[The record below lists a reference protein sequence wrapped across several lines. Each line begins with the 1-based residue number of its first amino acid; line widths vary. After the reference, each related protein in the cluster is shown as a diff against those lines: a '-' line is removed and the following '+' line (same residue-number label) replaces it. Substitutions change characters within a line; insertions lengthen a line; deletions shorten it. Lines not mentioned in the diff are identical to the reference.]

1 MNTNLRR
8 LVLMAMLAGMSYML
22 MFVMQIPLIPAAP
35 YLKYDPSDV
44 PTLIGSF
51 LLGPVAGAAI
61 AFVKAALF
69 LLTKG
74 TSGPVGSI
82 QNFLASASFAVTAGL
97 IYKKAPNKTGLFLG
111 MIAGGLVMTGVMWI
125 SNAYWA
131 LAAYGIPKAAHAN
144 LLRTAVTPFN
154 LARGAVSTAI
164 TFPIFIYLA
173 PVLRRLN
180 LTPNE

>member
-8 LVLMAMLAGMSYML
+8 LVIMAMLAGMSYML
-22 MFVMQIPLIPAAP
+22 MFAVQIPLIPAAP

-74 TSGPVGSI
+74 TGGPVGSI

-97 IYKKAPNKTGLFLG
+97 IYRKSPNKTGLLLG
-111 MIAGGLVMTGVMWI
+111 MITGGLVMTGVMWM

-131 LAAYGIPKAAHAN
+131 LAAYSIPQAAHAN
-144 LLRTAVTPFN
+144 LLRTAITPFN
-154 LARGAVSTAI
+154 LARSVLSTAI
-164 TFPIFIYLA
+164 TFPVYFYLT
-173 PVLRRLN
+173 PVLKRLN
-180 LTPNE
+180 ITPQ